1 MTTAQKT
8 LIFVG
13 ILLSALSLAVSL
25 YLLFNFSSL
34 VHDAL
39 DSYQLRQIRQNFDYN
54 SSSPPDSLPHALEVE
69 LI

>member
-1 MTTAQKT
+1 MTTAQKI
-8 LIFVG
+8 LIFIG

-39 DSYQLRQIRQNFDYN
+39 DGYQLRQIRQNFDYN
-54 SSSPPDSLPHALEVE
+54 SGSSLESLPHALEIR
-69 LI
+69 LL

>member
-1 MTTAQKT
+1 MTTAQKV
-8 LIFVG
+8 LICVS

-25 YLLFNFSSL
+25 YLLLNFSPL

-39 DSYQLRQIRQNFDYN
+39 DGYQLRQIRQNFDYD
-54 SSSPPDSLPHALEVE
+54 SGSSPDSFPNAFEVE